1 MLLRYENQKINQ
13 ITECGNKASP
23 SKGHRRMDTKC
34 KELYLMRNYP
44 KVIQILCV
52 DNCTSWR

>member
-1 MLLRYENQKINQ
+1 MLLRYENKKKKKTIQ

-34 KELYLMRNYP
+34 MEH
-44 KVIQILCV
+44 II
-52 DNCTSWR
+52 